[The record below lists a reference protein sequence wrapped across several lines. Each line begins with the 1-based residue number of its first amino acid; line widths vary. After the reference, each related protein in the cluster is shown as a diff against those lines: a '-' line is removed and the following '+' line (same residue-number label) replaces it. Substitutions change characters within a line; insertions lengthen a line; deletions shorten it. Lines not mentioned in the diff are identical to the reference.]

1 MDFKTKNS
9 PMKQSIVDPSMAQQ
23 NNMDPTQNPYS
34 QIRTVQPGLQYN
46 NISPKAMSNQST
58 IQGVMGRPMANAPFM
73 QMTDPLTGQPIDQT
87 MDQSPD
93 QPMTPPE
100 GVQTGITPAYGL
112 NNY

>member
-23 NNMDPTQNPYS
+23 DNMDPTQNPYS
-34 QIRTVQPGLQYN
+34 QVRTVQPGLQYN
-46 NISPKAMSNQST
+46 NISPKAMSNQNT
-58 IQGVMGRPMANAPFM
+58 IQNVMGRPVANAPFM

-93 QPMTPPE
+93 QPVPPPT
-100 GVQTGITPAYGL
+100 GVQTAVTPTYGL